1 MDWKRFI
8 RDEIAEYQENID
20 SIPYIEKRIRDC
32 EDDKKAIRASS
43 PSGMPHG
50 SSGAPADDN
59 WARIIVEED
68 IAIGRLCTVR
78 RQIAKVERGLARL
91 DERSRDILVQM
102 SCHKY
107 GDDVVDKL
115 CETYAIEKATLYR
128 LWNEASKKYKVIQFG
143 HE

>member
-32 EDDKKAIRASS
+32 EEDKEAIRASS

-68 IAIGRLCTVR
+68 IAIGQLCTVR

-102 SCHKY
+102 SSRTR
-107 GDDVVDKL
+107 GDDTPEKL
-115 CETYAIEKATLYR
+115 AEKYFIDRATVYR
-128 LWNEASKKYKVIQFG
+128 LWTDASKKYKGIQFG